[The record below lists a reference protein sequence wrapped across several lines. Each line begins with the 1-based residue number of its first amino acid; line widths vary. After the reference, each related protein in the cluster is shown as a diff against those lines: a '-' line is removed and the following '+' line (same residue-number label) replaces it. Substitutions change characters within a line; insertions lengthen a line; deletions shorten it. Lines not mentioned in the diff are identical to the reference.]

1 MIKNYSNIKFYDFKD
16 MELPD
21 SCFGDLDHLNYKGA
35 KVFSEYLEK
44 EILHKNNYKKQ
55 P

>member
-1 MIKNYSNIKFYDFKD
+1 

-44 EILHKNNYKKQ
+44 EVLHKNYYNKQ